1 MVSHSSR
8 CSNHHNTENKLQM
21 NLKWGARHYKQIVL
35 LCSIVFDHDRVEPGE
50 VAIGDCQKSHEQAV
64 DKVGVEQDRGE
75 EPLTGSCDD

>member
-1 MVSHSSR
+1 M
-8 CSNHHNTENKLQM
+8 
-21 NLKWGARHYKQIVL
+21 L

-50 VAIGDCQKSHEQAV
+50 VAIGDCQKSHKQAV